1 MGRSSN
7 KLSLV
12 RDETTVGYGVVNI
25 RFDPHEDIDEQFKLV
40 THRKRADVDVVH
52 DGQRTGVLYWHSLQ
66 PMTRQNVAFGLDRT
80 CI

>member
-40 THRKRADVDVVH
+40 THRKRADIDVVH
-52 DGQRTGVLYWHSLQ
+52 DGFNGQES
-66 PMTRQNVAFGLDRT
+66 
-80 CI
+80 CIGILCSR